1 LFDAGLSI
9 YVGNGREGKTTLET
23 LYKVLIAFCIIF
35 FAAGIFY
42 VVYYLPKVPTTP
54 AQPQS
59 STGSYSVAG
68 DRLEY

>member
-1 LFDAGLSI
+1 M
-9 YVGNGREGKTTLET
+9 ET
-23 LYKVLIAFCIIF
+23 LYKVLIAFCIVF
-35 FAAGIFY
+35 FAAGILY
-42 VVYYLPKVPTTP
+42 VVYYLPKVPATP